1 MNIEQQ
7 LERTR
12 AKAENYG
19 YLYGRKET
27 ADDHV
32 KMTYATLY
40 EDVPKGS
47 VAERDAWV
55 RRQQEFKNS
64 INRKQDAYAAWK
76 TAETF
81 MKILMVE
88 AEVWRTQQA
97 NNRLMDKAH
106 R

>member
-7 LERTR
+7 LER
-12 AKAENYG
+12 AWSKAENYG

-27 ADDHV
+27 AEDHV
-32 KMTYATLY
+32 KMTYAVLY
-40 EDVPKGS
+40 EDAPKGS

-55 RRQQEFKNS
+55 RRQKDFKHS
-64 INRKQDAYAAWK
+64 ISRKQDAYAAWK